1 MNETQP
7 LWKFGRLMAAGI
19 ICLSGWLPLKAQ
31 DDEKKSELPPV
42 VEQPDDS
49 TKAAREPDDEDRQ
62 NHRHHGQPVVMV
74 GNDFVLKEG
83 EIVDDAVIVS
93 GNATINGHVTGDLV
107 VVAGSAKV
115 LGKVDGEMAVILG
128 SATLGPDAKV
138 GHDVAVVGG
147 TLTREQGS
155 SIGGTPTVV
164 TTLGIFPNFDWLKSY
179 TVHALMLARPIAPQV
194 GWVWGV
200 VGISLLIYLLI
211 AVLFP
216 RPIQACVD
224 TLEKRP
230 VGSFFMGLLLFVLV
244 APLTFLLIV
253 SVVGIFVIPF
263 LMLALVVAF
272 LFGKVSVYRF
282 AGTQLGKQF
291 NLAALQLPLVAFLV
305 GALIFCALYT
315 VPILGFMV
323 WCAIIPFGMGAAALA
338 AFGGLRREG
347 NGRSAVAVPAAV
359 AVSAAGAAAAAGPEY
374 RNPGTGEFAVPAAAG
389 ATAAPAPASS
399 NPPLMQS
406 AASPADFISMPRA
419 GFWLRTCATLL
430 DMLLFVFVVIVAGPK
445 ALLLWLVYHV
455 AMWAWKGTTV
465 GGIVVGIKLVRV
477 DGRPVDVGVALVR
490 AVASIFSAFAL
501 GLGFF
506 WAGWNREKQSW
517 HDKIA
522 GTVMVTVPKG
532 MPLL

>member
-1 MNETQP
+1 
-7 LWKFGRLMAAGI
+7 
-19 ICLSGWLPLKAQ
+19 
-31 DDEKKSELPPV
+31 
-42 VEQPDDS
+42 
-49 TKAAREPDDEDRQ
+49 
-62 NHRHHGQPVVMV
+62 
-74 GNDFVLKEG
+74 
-83 EIVDDAVIVS
+83 
-93 GNATINGHVTGDLV
+93 
-107 VVAGSAKV
+107 
-115 LGKVDGEMAVILG
+115 
-128 SATLGPDAKV
+128 
-138 GHDVAVVGG
+138 
-147 TLTREQGS
+147 
-155 SIGGTPTVV
+155 
-164 TTLGIFPNFDWLKSY
+164 
-179 TVHALMLARPIAPQV
+179 
-194 GWVWGV
+194 
-200 VGISLLIYLLI
+200 
-211 AVLFP
+211 
-216 RPIQACVD
+216 IQACVD

-359 AVSAAGAAAAAGPEY
+359 AVSAAAAAATAGPEY

-406 AASPADFISMPRA
+406 AASP
-419 GFWLRTCATLL
+419 
-430 DMLLFVFVVIVAGPK
+430 
-445 ALLLWLVYHV
+445 
-455 AMWAWKGTTV
+455 
-465 GGIVVGIKLVRV
+465 
-477 DGRPVDVGVALVR
+477 
-490 AVASIFSAFAL
+490 
-501 GLGFF
+501 
-506 WAGWNREKQSW
+506 
-517 HDKIA
+517 
-522 GTVMVTVPKG
+522 
-532 MPLL
+532 

>member
-74 GNDFVLKEG
+74 GNDFVLKED
-83 EIVDDAVIVS
+83 EVMTADVVVVS
-93 GNATINGHVTGDLV
+93 GNATIHGHVRGNLFV
-107 VVAGSAKV
+107 IAGSAKV
-115 LGKVDGEMAVILG
+115 EGRVDGNLAVVLG
-128 SATLGPDAKV
+128 SATLGPNAKIRRNV
-138 GHDVAVVGG
+138 HIVGG
-147 TLTREQGS
+147 TLTKEPGANV
-155 SIGGTPTVV
+155 GGKSRVFS
-164 TTLGIFPNFDWLKSY
+164 TLGIFSDFDWLKSY
-179 TVHALMLARPIAPQV
+179 ALHGLMMARPIAPQV

-200 VGISLLIYLLI
+200 VGIFLLIYLLI

-230 VGSFFMGLLLFVLV
+230 VGSFFMGILLFVLL
-244 APLTFLLIV
+244 APLTFLLAV
-253 SVVGIFVIPF
+253 SIVGIVVIPF
-263 LMLALVVAF
+263 LFCAMIIAF

-282 AGTQLGKQF
+282 AGAQLGRQF
-291 NLAALQLPLVAFLV
+291 NLATFQLPLVALLI
-305 GALIFCALYT
+305 GALIFCLLYMIP
-315 VPILGFMV
+315 VLGFLV

-338 AFGGLRREG
+338 AFAGLRREG
-347 NGRSAVAVPAAV
+347 NGRNAVAAV
-359 AVSAAGAAAAAGPEY
+359 ATTA
-374 RNPGTGEFAVPAAAG
+374 AVPV
-389 ATAAPAPASS
+389 ASD
-399 NPPLMQS
+399 PPLIPG
-406 AASPADFISMPRA
+406 AVSPADLISMSRA
-419 GFWLRTCATLL
+419 GFWLRTCATVL
-430 DMLLFVFVVIVAGPK
+430 DVLLFVFVLILTGPK
-445 ALLLWLVYHV
+445 ALLLWLIYHV

-490 AVASIFSAFAL
+490 AAAGIFSALVL

-506 WAGWNREKQSW
+506 WAGWDRGKQSW

-522 GTVMVTVPKG
+522 GTVMVKVPKG
-532 MPLL
+532 MLLL